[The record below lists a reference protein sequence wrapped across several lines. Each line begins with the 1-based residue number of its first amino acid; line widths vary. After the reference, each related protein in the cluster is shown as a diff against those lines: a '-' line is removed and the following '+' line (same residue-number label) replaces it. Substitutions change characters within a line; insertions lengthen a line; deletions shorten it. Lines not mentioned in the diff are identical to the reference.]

1 MAWNTPGSGSGNDGS
16 NGNKDKPNPW
26 KPRGGKSGGNG
37 LNDLLDRLRG
47 AFDGNGGNPL
57 RWLAIGLVLLLLLSS
72 FQLIGEQQRG
82 VVLRFGQFAR
92 VMQPGP
98 NFKWPWP
105 IESVTKVN
113 ATQIKTFSNTFSVLT
128 RDENLVNVAMN
139 VQYRV
144 GDPQLYLFGSRNAD
158 EMLEQVAQSALR
170 EQVGRADLDTVLGA
184 RGPLAV
190 SAKEHLQ
197 TSLNDYRTGLVVTEF
212 NLQNARPPEEVQP
225 AFDEVNSA
233 QQVRESLVNEAQAY
247 AARVVPEARG
257 QAAATRKV
265 AEGYRDSSVARA
277 TGDTTRFSLLQ
288 EQYKNAPEV
297 TRKRLWLET
306 VQNVLAQN
314 RKVVGGDGRQ
324 LIYVPMAQPSGG
336 AAAPAPPLL
345 TPEAVLPPVQS
356 TPAQGN
362 SPRSPRPAGREEA
375 SR

>member
-197 TSLNDYRTGLVVTEF
+197 TSLNEYRTGLVVTEF

-257 QAAATRKV
+257 EAARTRKV
-265 AEGYRDSSVARA
+265 AEGYRDSSIARA

-288 EQYKNAPEV
+288 EQYKAAPEV

-306 VQNVLAQN
+306 VQDVLAEN

-336 AAAPAPPLL
+336 TAAPAQPLL

-356 TPAQGN
+356 TPAQGT
-362 SPRSPRPAGREEA
+362 PRPPRPAGREEV